1 MRHTIIVA
9 ILFLIAGS
17 HGFAGQPD
25 ANAQANRSDAGSVQT
40 ETEWIKFVS
49 PEGRF
54 SLLLPRMPKVDVV
67 TDPTDPKLTHNRFSE
82 LEDGY
87 GFVIEAFDNVLISV
101 PETYLDGASKGIV
114 DTIHGSLI
122 RENKISLDGYPGR
135 ELEFS
140 LTAND
145 ETTFAGRTRLY
156 AVGNSFYSMSFVWRT
171 DIDKTQASKIGDKY
185 FSSIKIH
192 PPK

>member
-9 ILFLIAGS
+9 ILFLIGGS
-17 HGFAGQPD
+17 PGFAGQPF
-25 ANAQANRSDAGSVQT
+25 ASAQANRSDAAAVQT
-40 ETEWIKFVS
+40 EPEWIKFTS

-54 SLLLPRMPKVDVV
+54 SLLLPRMPTVDVV
-67 TDPTDPKLTHNRFSE
+67 TDPTEEKLTHTRFSE
-82 LEDGY
+82 LENGY
-87 GFVIEAFDNVLISV
+87 GFVIEAFDNVLISH

-114 DTIHGSLI
+114 DTIHGTLV

-135 ELEFS
+135 DLEFS
-140 LTAND
+140 LTAGNG
-145 ETTFAGRTRLY
+145 TTFAGRTRIY
-156 AVGNSFYSMSFVWRT
+156 AVGNSFYSMSFVWQT
-171 DIDKTQASKIGDKY
+171 DLDKTKASKIGDKY